1 MKYGRL
7 YLLLGTLILLF
18 PAAGMASGMSEETD
32 AKNMLSAEDG
42 FFQNE
47 DIISDIDKTNPEFYH
62 ESEQLGQLKD
72 ITPPACSSP
81 ELYAKI
87 RERILAYTDTITAK
101 STLAK
106 RQKALILANLGGF
119 SNVSVENFKPETD
132 YNTANALIM
141 IKINEKI
148 PEDDIILC
156 RQNQATKG
164 TPMYVVVYP
173 YADNYQGY
181 IINLDKN
188 SIDYKDISFI
198 YP

>member
-7 YLLLGTLILLF
+7 YLLLSALILLF
-18 PAAGMASGMSEETD
+18 PAAGMASGIPEETEI
-32 AKNMLSAEDG
+32 KNKLSAEDG

-47 DIISDIDKTNPEFYH
+47 DAVTDIDKTNPEFYH
-62 ESEQLGQLKD
+62 EDEQLGQLKD
-72 ITPPACSSP
+72 ITPPECSSP

-87 RERILAYTDTITAK
+87 RERILAYTDNVTAQ

-132 YNTANALIM
+132 YNAANALVM

-148 PEDDIILC
+148 PEKDIILC
-156 RQNQATKG
+156 RQNQKTKG
-164 TPMYVVVYP
+164 SPLYVVLYP
-173 YADNYQGY
+173 YADNYRGY

>member
-18 PAAGMASGMSEETD
+18 PAAGMASGMSEEKD
-32 AKNMLSAEDG
+32 AQNTLSAEDG

-87 RERILAYTDTITAK
+87 RERILAYTDTLTAK

-173 YADNYQGY
+173 YADNYRGY
-181 IINLDKN
+181 IINLDEN

>member
-32 AKNMLSAEDG
+32 AQNTFSAEDG

-47 DIISDIDKTNPEFYH
+47 DIISDIDETNPEFYR

-87 RERILAYTDTITAK
+87 RERILAYTDTLTAQ

-132 YNTANALIM
+132 YNAANALIM

-148 PEDDIILC
+148 PEKNIILC
-156 RQNQATKG
+156 RQNQATRG
-164 TPMYVVVYP
+164 TPLYVVLYP
-173 YADNYQGY
+173 YADNYRGY

>member
-18 PAAGMASGMSEETD
+18 PAAGMASGVPEETD

-47 DIISDIDKTNPEFYH
+47 DIVSDIDKTNPEFYH
-62 ESEQLGQLKD
+62 ESEQPGQLKD

-106 RQKALILANLGGF
+106 RQKALILANLGSF

-148 PEDDIILC
+148 PEKDIILC
-156 RQNQATKG
+156 RQNQATRG
-164 TPMYVVVYP
+164 TPLYVVLYP
-173 YADNYQGY
+173 YADNYRGY

>member
-132 YNTANALIM
+132 YNAANALIM

-173 YADNYQGY
+173 YADNYRGY

>member
-18 PAAGMASGMSEETD
+18 PAAGMASGVSEETD
-32 AKNMLSAEDG
+32 VPPLFSAEDG

-47 DIISDIDKTNPEFYH
+47 DIVSDIDKTNPEFYH

-106 RQKALILANLGGF
+106 RQKALILANLGSF

-148 PEDDIILC
+148 PEKDIILC
-156 RQNQATKG
+156 RQNQATRG
-164 TPMYVVVYP
+164 TPLYVVVYP
-173 YADNYQGY
+173 YADNYRGY